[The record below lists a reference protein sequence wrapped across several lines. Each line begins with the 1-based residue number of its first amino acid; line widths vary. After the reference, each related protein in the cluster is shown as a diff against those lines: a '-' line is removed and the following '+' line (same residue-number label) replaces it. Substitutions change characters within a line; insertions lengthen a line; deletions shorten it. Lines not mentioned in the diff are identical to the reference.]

1 MDLYIIRDGAFTL
14 NNGKPASNLL
24 HYNSFGK
31 RYLDVFQKVY
41 IVGRLFE
48 REDPTAKVVTGE
60 GVDFVALPGRR
71 GLLGFVSML
80 WKLILFSFKNAK
92 KGRAYILRIPGN
104 IPSVFFW
111 VLLLK
116 RIPFAVEVAAD
127 PYDSYSS
134 KALSGHLLSPII
146 QRIFVWLVELQCKC
160 AQLSV
165 YVTDY
170 SLQKRYPPG
179 NKQSSFG
186 FASIDL
192 QDDAYALD
200 SKLFSDFNMV
210 TPHIVLT
217 GNMQGG
223 MKGHD
228 VLIKALVIVRKA
240 GIKAQ
245 LTIIGFGNNTDYFK
259 EMCKVEGVADLVTFA
274 GKLSS
279 GESVRNVL
287 RTADLFVLPS
297 RQEGLP
303 RALLEAMSLGL
314 PAIGTRV
321 GGVPELLD
329 TSAIVE
335 PDSIVELAN
344 KIIEF
349 LSSSE
354 LLATYSLANLSKSR
368 IYSTVKISE
377 KRNEFLNR
385 LMVESEGREE

>member
-1 MDLYIIRDGAFTL
+1 MELYIIRDGAFTL

-24 HYNSFGK
+24 HYDSFGK

-48 REDPTAKVVTGE
+48 REDPTAKAVTGE
-60 GVDFVALPGRR
+60 GVDFIALPGKR
-71 GLLGFVSML
+71 GLLGFISMF
-80 WKLILFSFKNAK
+80 WKLLLFSFKNAK

-134 KALSGHLLSPII
+134 KALNGHFLSPIV
-146 QRIFVWLVELQCKC
+146 QRFFVWLVKFQCKC
-160 AQLSV
+160 AQSSV

-179 NKQSSFG
+179 NMQTSFG
-186 FASIDL
+186 FTSVDL
-192 QDDAYALD
+192 QDEAYALRPR
-200 SKLFSDFNMV
+200 LFSDFNMV

-228 VLIKALVIVRKA
+228 ILIEALVLVKKA
-240 GIKAQ
+240 GIKAH
-245 LTIIGFGNNTDYFK
+245 LTIIGFGDNTDYFK
-259 EMCKVEGVADLVTFA
+259 EMCRVEGVADLVTFA

-279 GESVRNVL
+279 GESVRKIL

-329 TSAIVE
+329 ASAIVE
-335 PDSIVELAN
+335 PDSVTQLAN
-344 KIIEF
+344 KIIEC

-354 LLATYSLANLSKSR
+354 LLAAYSLANLSRSR
-368 IYSTVKISE
+368 AYSAAKISE
-377 KRNEFLNR
+377 KRNAFLNC
-385 LMVESEGREE
+385 LMEVSEGREK